1 MHGSQSVCCLEEEA
15 GTFVVAEIDT
25 QCGYKIWYS
34 CNETSNPT
42 YSAMLH
48 LGIFPIISTS
58 LHFVILVDM
67 FFAISAQACALI
79 KAWCFFDSNEFGFSY
94 RSSEANNC
102 THSVNTL

>member
-1 MHGSQSVCCLEEEA
+1 MVFLYRDIKSHIQRNAS
-15 GTFVVAEIDT
+15 F
-25 QCGYKIWYS
+25 
-34 CNETSNPT
+34 
-42 YSAMLH
+42 
-48 LGIFPIISTS
+48 IFPITSTS
-58 LHFVILVDM
+58 LHFVILADM